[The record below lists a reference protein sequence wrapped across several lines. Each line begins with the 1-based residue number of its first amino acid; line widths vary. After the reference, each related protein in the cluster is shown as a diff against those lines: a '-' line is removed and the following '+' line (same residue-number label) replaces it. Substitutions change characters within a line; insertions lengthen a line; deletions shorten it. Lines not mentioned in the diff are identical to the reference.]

1 MINICQY
8 TKHCYGPNQSSLS
21 GRGCMSFIRN
31 RFISSLVLDSQNSKK
46 LSELQGKRPRTL
58 RQVAHGNY
66 YLVLRVAVSKQYE
79 YDIALELTDAFCLL

>member
-1 MINICQY
+1 MDQINPVFLVGDAC
-8 TKHCYGPNQSSLS
+8 L
-21 GRGCMSFIRN
+21 FIRN

-79 YDIALELTDAFCLL
+79 YDIALDFNSY